1 MRAINYSHVTKR
13 LTRVQRRFEVWR
25 RNRPRRTRIPEPLW
39 QDAVELALSLG
50 IHHVAA
56 SLRLDYYSLRAR
68 VHLRDATCDP
78 EPDSRLPGPHSPPQ
92 TTTSRHTRR
101 NPSTPA
107 LSTRRSNPAGRAMVA
122 RPNSHASSAA
132 DACDAHLLPTFVE
145 LVPPMTAVP
154 RQCLIEFETG
164 QGTRLRVQL
173 SGSPLADVIAL
184 SRGLCFGDACCSQLP
199 REIES

>member
-1 MRAINYSHVTKR
+1 MLAKNHSHVTKR
-13 LTRVQRRFEVWR
+13 LTRVQRHFEVWR

-56 SLRLDYYSLRAR
+56 YLRLDYYSLRAR
-68 VHLRDATCDP
+68 VQLRDPTRDP
-78 EPDSRLPGPHSPPQ
+78 EPDSRPPGSHSPPQ
-92 TTTSRHTRR
+92 TSTSRHARR

-107 LSTRRSNPAGRAMVA
+107 LSTRRSNPAGPAMAA
-122 RPNSHASSAA
+122 RPKSCTPSAPH
-132 DACDAHLLPTFVE
+132 ACDAHQPPTFVE

-173 SGSPLADVIAL
+173 SGSPLADVVAVG
-184 SRGLCFGDACCSQLP
+184 RGLCFGDACCSQLP